1 MGPDG
6 GKDTVVDSQ
15 LRVVNVRGL
24 RVIDA
29 SVMVKKILWI
39 NYQLY
44 GWLINFII

>member
-1 MGPDG
+1 MCFKYHPTSTCAMGPDG

-29 SVMVKKILWI
+29 SVMVKKIL
-39 NYQLY
+39 
-44 GWLINFII
+44 